1 MAGLTLEGE
10 ESGVKG
16 GCGTSRSPA
25 VLWTSPLDGNPGRR
39 GLLVQSS
46 SPVGIHHLLQ
56 LVVEDKL
63 GVPGRECVLSGLAPT
78 AGPVLWPQTPDHPK
92 VPPAQEHGREYPV
105 CLLEAATVPPG
116 EGLLFTLKYH
126 LSFSFFLVL
135 KRTL

>member
-78 AGPVLWPQTPDHPK
+78 AGPVLWPPDTRPPEGPTSPGTWQG
-92 VPPAQEHGREYPV
+92 VPRVSPRGCYCPSWGRTALYSEVPS
-105 CLLEAATVPPG
+105 LL
-116 EGLLFTLKYH
+116 
-126 LSFSFFLVL
+126 
-135 KRTL
+135 